1 MAKYKK
7 MHSINRI
14 KNSKSKSIKHVKRG
28 RKGKDC
34 IYFNHEKLT
43 CLHPLSP
50 YHNCFCNS
58 KECGFYKDKSPSK
71 KPSLNHCQNRDDLSE
86 FDRNYLPQNQQSG
99 THERTNE
106 YITLSKSIG
115 TPVHVGYLKSDGQ
128 RRHKSRCIYYKIH
141 EMSQLKKK
149 KKIYRK
155 IIPLSLELNFQKKAI
170 FSYLKTLTTSTIT
183 FSFCF

>member
-1 MAKYKK
+1 MWGDYMAKYKK

-128 RRHKSRCIYYKIH
+128 RRHKSRCIYYKKDKT
-141 EMSQLKKK
+141 SKK
-149 KKIYRK
+149 
-155 IIPLSLELNFQKKAI
+155 
-170 FSYLKTLTTSTIT
+170 
-183 FSFCF
+183 

>member
-1 MAKYKK
+1 MWGDYMAKYKK

-71 KPSLNHCQNRDDLSE
+71 K
-86 FDRNYLPQNQQSG
+86 
-99 THERTNE
+99 TNF
-106 YITLSKSIG
+106 K
-115 TPVHVGYLKSDGQ
+115 
-128 RRHKSRCIYYKIH
+128 
-141 EMSQLKKK
+141 
-149 KKIYRK
+149 
-155 IIPLSLELNFQKKAI
+155 
-170 FSYLKTLTTSTIT
+170 
-183 FSFCF
+183 

>member
-1 MAKYKK
+1 MWGDYMAKYKK

-86 FDRNYLPQNQQSG
+86 FDRNYYHKISKAALMKEP
-99 THERTNE
+99 TN
-106 YITLSKSIG
+106 IL
-115 TPVHVGYLKSDGQ
+115 H
-128 RRHKSRCIYYKIH
+128 
-141 EMSQLKKK
+141 
-149 KKIYRK
+149 
-155 IIPLSLELNFQKKAI
+155 
-170 FSYLKTLTTSTIT
+170 
-183 FSFCF
+183 

>member
-1 MAKYKK
+1 MWGDYMAKYKK

-58 KECGFYKDKSPSK
+58 KECGFYKNKSPSK

-128 RRHKSRCIYYKIH
+128 RRHKSRCIYYKKD
-141 EMSQLKKK
+141 KK
-149 KKIYRK
+149 YC
-155 IIPLSLELNFQKKAI
+155 IIKSMKCPGSSKCEKYTEK
-170 FSYLKTLTTSTIT
+170 
-183 FSFCF
+183 